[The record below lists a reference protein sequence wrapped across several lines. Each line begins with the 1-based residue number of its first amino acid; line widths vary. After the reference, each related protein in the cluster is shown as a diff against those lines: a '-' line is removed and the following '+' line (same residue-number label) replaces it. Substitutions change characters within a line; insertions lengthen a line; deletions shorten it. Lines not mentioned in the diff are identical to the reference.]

1 MFHFYFTSIGFL
13 VSVRVY
19 DVNKKKLPPVPAF
32 MASET
37 KNMHSGGEVEEEDR
51 ALTLCKAILKRFNP
65 VIVEYTDEELNDVFL
80 DLTTF
85 YKEARTLCLPEEST
99 DAPDWL
105 RIAQKLCQTLAT
117 IEGITSHVCANNYSS
132 RVRKPLYNLLTCH
145 LRESIFDNVKRKSI
159 IEDEWLFFD
168 GGTGIYEDVE
178 EVEERLEDSVLRES
192 LRIVLDHLGGGGG
205 GFTSDE
211 CIQRLKVNL
220 ETKTEVVIRKREIWK
235 WPEVMPMTG
244 DGATLVMISSMSNDC
259 ASPMR
264 TLLPRYSDDMSGVD

>member
-1 MFHFYFTSIGFL
+1 MFHFYLTSIAFL

-19 DVNKKKLPPVPAF
+19 DVNKKKLPPPVPAF
-32 MASET
+32 M
-37 KNMHSGGEVEEEDR
+37 EEEEEDDDR

-65 VIVEYTDEELNDVFL
+65 VIVEYTDEELNEVFQ

-99 DAPDWL
+99 DAPDWM
-105 RIAQKLCQTLAT
+105 RIAQKLCQTLET

-132 RVRKPLYNLLTCH
+132 KVKKPLYNLLTRH

-159 IEDEWLFFD
+159 IEDEWLFFG
-168 GGTGIYEDVE
+168 GGTGVYEDVE
-178 EVEERLEDSVLRES
+178 EVEERLEDTVLRES
-192 LRIVLDHLGGGGG
+192 LRIVLDHLGGG
-205 GFTSDE
+205 FTSDE
-211 CIQRLKVNL
+211 CIQKLKVNL

-235 WPEVMPMTG
+235 WPEVMPMTA
-244 DGATLVMISSMSNDC
+244 DGATFVMISSMSNEC